1 MENKELSGVMFPN
14 TKTTEKSPDL
24 RGSVKIGG
32 IDYEVAAWKRISK
45 AGGKYLSLALQKKG
59 ERPQKQATT
68 HTPKQVVEQVSQAV
82 GGVTEFKETEI
93 SEEIPF

>member
-14 TKTTEKSPDL
+14 SKTSEKAPDL

-32 IDYEVAAWKRISK
+32 IDYEVAAWKRTSK

-59 ERPQKQATT
+59 ERVQKQTYT

-82 GGVTEFKETEI
+82 GGVTEIEETEI
-93 SEEIPF
+93 SEDIPF

>member
-14 TKTTEKSPDL
+14 TKTNDKQPDL
-24 RGSVKIGG
+24 RGSALIGG
-32 IDYEVAAWKRISK
+32 VEYEVAAWKRTSK

-59 ERPQKQATT
+59 ERVQKQTYT

-93 SEEIPF
+93 SSDIPF

>member
-1 MENKELSGVMFPN
+1 MENKELYGVMFPN
-14 TKTTEKSPDL
+14 TKTSEKAPDL

-32 IDYEVAAWKRISK
+32 VDYEVAGWKRTSK

-59 ERPQKQATT
+59 ERQQKQATT

-82 GGVTEFKETEI
+82 GGVTEIEETEI
-93 SEEIPF
+93 SEELPF